1 MHLSDD
7 RPVGARVRISAD
19 AELFDAWAVTKCN
32 STLFMILVAG
42 LRGPFAYITA
52 PSCHGT
58 NSFWP

>member
-1 MHLSDD
+1 MQH
-7 RPVGARVRISAD
+7 PII
-19 AELFDAWAVTKCN
+19 
-32 STLFMILVAG
+32 MILVAG

>member
-7 RPVGARVRISAD
+7 RPVGARVRISPD
-19 AELFDAWAVTKCN
+19 AELFDARTVTKCN
-32 STLFMILVAG
+32 TTIIMILVAG
-42 LRGPFAYITA
+42 IRGPFAYITA